1 MRELA
6 SKIGVK
12 NACEVLNVSRSRVY
26 RDRQPKAKSLPRPTP
41 SHALSTAEK
50 AGIRGRLLDFHGRG
64 GWSLEVVGH
73 RRRLT
78 FSKNSGG
85 TEIRQDK
92 SIY

>member
-1 MRELA
+1 MTMGRGRRYA
-6 SKIGVK
+6 RRQRRRG
-12 NACEVLNVSRSRVY
+12 RQGQDTRP
-26 RDRQPKAKSLPRPTP
+26 RWTRRQP
-41 SHALSTAEK
+41 EK